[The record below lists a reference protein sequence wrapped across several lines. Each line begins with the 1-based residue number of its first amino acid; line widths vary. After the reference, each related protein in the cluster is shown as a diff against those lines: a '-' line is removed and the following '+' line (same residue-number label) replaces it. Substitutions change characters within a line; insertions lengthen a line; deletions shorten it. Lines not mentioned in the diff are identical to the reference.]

1 MTSWLA
7 AKVLFLDSPLAVQLP
22 ITPVVTAAWSNDG
35 ETHSKVR
42 YVCVN
47 AQGAVVLQDD
57 IILLDDLQFEGWAPA
72 LGHAKRTIEA
82 QP

>member
-7 AKVLFLDSPLAVQLP
+7 AKIRYLDSPLAVQLP
-22 ITPVVTAAWSNDG
+22 ITPVVSTRSDIDG
-35 ETHSKVR
+35 THSQVR
-42 YVCVN
+42 YVCVD

>member
-1 MTSWLA
+1 
-7 AKVLFLDSPLAVQLP
+7 
-22 ITPVVTAAWSNDG
+22 
-35 ETHSKVR
+35 
-42 YVCVN
+42 
-47 AQGAVVLQDD
+47 VVLQDD